1 MVTRPHAARYR
12 DRTCFSLTLHL
23 VKICYWHCP
32 HSMRARLCVT
42 VRCPSVVPIRPLQQ
56 RVSCLLL
63 WARRVGDID
72 DCSTTGAAATR
83 SSKCGLC
90 HVYSWRRKL
99 NTDLYC
105 FRDSEVL
112 VEKPGF
118 FTFHPCLTPVNC
130 DAVTTFPVRKLE
142 RGTAGSCGCDACLM
156 NCLAGHTMQCE

>member
-1 MVTRPHAARYR
+1 MLQDIAIGHVFLYHCTIVRM
-12 DRTCFSLTLHL
+12 F
-23 VKICYWHCP
+23 YWHCL
-32 HSMRARLCVT
+32 HSMRSRLCVT

-56 RVSCLLL
+56 CAAGLLL

-72 DCSTTGAAATR
+72 DCSTIGAAATR
-83 SSKCGLC
+83 SSKCGQC

-130 DAVTTFPVRKLE
+130 DAAHNV
-142 RGTAGSCGCDACLM
+142 SCEKTRTRDCWQLRLRCMFDELFGRAHH
-156 NCLAGHTMQCE
+156 AV